1 VSGDVERL
9 AEDER
14 AVLLTPCV
22 CGHDLNDHG
31 ELAGCWACPEDNREC
46 SVSFETLLTQ
56 HMATILDAR
65 SAAHDAEVA
74 ARALREAADQLD
86 RDGIK
91 RLRRAGI
98 TTWLRARADWVAGG
112 EGK

>member
-1 VSGDVERL
+1 MASEVERL
-9 AEDER
+9 AESER

-74 ARALREAADQLD
+74 ARAWGEGWNARARGEFWQTNPYA
-86 RDGIK
+86 
-91 RLRRAGI
+91 RAGES
-98 TTWLRARADWVAGG
+98 G
-112 EGK
+112 EGER